1 MKNYFPHNDI
11 QRPALPDS
19 SESDYAYYGS
29 EEETVQFLDYW
40 KNLVKRRRI
49 IIQIFIIFLLVGAYF
64 TFTATPVYKATATL
78 KIEPINPMVT
88 GVTGVG
94 ESGARTAEGG
104 GPYDYYQTQYKLL
117 ASSALAARVIA
128 DLRLDSNKIFTS
140 ASITSDNP
148 VARVRSWILGTLD
161 SFISPVEKFFKESRQ
176 DPAES
181 DTPDAAARGG
191 NVSNREE
198 TDKNKPVVSPGLVG
212 QYMSFLQLNP
222 IKNTRLIEIAFITPN
237 PTLSQQ
243 LADAHIKAFIR
254 MNLEGR
260 FQLTKEARDFLDIKN
275 AELKAKL
282 ERAEAELNRFRQTHG
297 VVSIEKGENIVV
309 DRLVDLNRNLT
320 TARAQRLE
328 AESLNSVV
336 QNKST
341 QYLSQVLTQGMIPTL
356 RSTLLTLEAEKI
368 KQSTVFKPDHPR
380 MIELNQQIKEAT
392 QSLNTEINN
401 VVRGIRESY
410 VAARAKEQALEGE
423 TQKQQQAALN
433 LKEVGVQYAVLQ
445 EEVNVNKN
453 LYDSILR
460 RLNETTIS
468 NDIAVSNMQ
477 ITQSAERPR
486 FPNSPNIP
494 INLTMYAA
502 MGLFIGAGLAF
513 FLEYVNSR
521 LETPEHVWRAVDLS
535 TFGVVPDLASLNRPL
550 ISYQPVSSGK
560 PKRITQLQPEQSTT
574 NGKDLIVSHHPLS
587 IFSESYRTIRTAL
600 LLSQP
605 EATRKVILLTSPSPG
620 DGKTATTL
628 NLGIALAQDSFKVL
642 IIDADLR
649 RGSCHS
655 RLGIGNHRGLS
666 NLLAGNVPIEEVVQ
680 RTSIAGLSVLTR
692 GACPPNPT
700 ELLRMRKMKEIL
712 TGLGGSFDFILIDSS
727 PAIAVS
733 DPVILS
739 NVADGVILVFHAQ
752 KTTAAS
758 ARQTKE
764 RFDAIRAP
772 ILGVILNGINL
783 EDPDYAYYR
792 HYYGSDYGTVA
803 AVENGNGGEHT
814 DVKVLM
820 NHEPFAKASWPEIA
834 VSEIVPQNFFD
845 HIVAKLRDAVG
856 PMAGLIV
863 EDHIS
868 LLGEARNRFPKNR
881 LHELFDRICEEILD
895 DKLKND
901 FQQSMSEDL
910 RAL

>member
-1 MKNYFPHNDI
+1 MRTYFPENDT

-29 EEETVQFLDYW
+29 EEERVQLLDYW

-94 ESGARTAEGG
+94 EAGPRFLEGG

-222 IKNTRLIEIAFITPN
+222 IKNTRLIEIAFVTPN

-275 AELKAKL
+275 AELKARL

-356 RSTLLTLEAEKI
+356 RSTLITLEAEKI

-401 VVRGIRESY
+401 VVRGIRENY
-410 VAARAKEQALEGE
+410 VAARAKE
-423 TQKQQQAALN
+423 
-433 LKEVGVQYAVLQ
+433 
-445 EEVNVNKN
+445 
-453 LYDSILR
+453 
-460 RLNETTIS
+460 
-468 NDIAVSNMQ
+468 
-477 ITQSAERPR
+477 
-486 FPNSPNIP
+486 
-494 INLTMYAA
+494 
-502 MGLFIGAGLAF
+502 
-513 FLEYVNSR
+513 
-521 LETPEHVWRAVDLS
+521 
-535 TFGVVPDLASLNRPL
+535 
-550 ISYQPVSSGK
+550 
-560 PKRITQLQPEQSTT
+560 
-574 NGKDLIVSHHPLS
+574 
-587 IFSESYRTIRTAL
+587 
-600 LLSQP
+600 
-605 EATRKVILLTSPSPG
+605 
-620 DGKTATTL
+620 
-628 NLGIALAQDSFKVL
+628 
-642 IIDADLR
+642 
-649 RGSCHS
+649 
-655 RLGIGNHRGLS
+655 
-666 NLLAGNVPIEEVVQ
+666 
-680 RTSIAGLSVLTR
+680 
-692 GACPPNPT
+692 
-700 ELLRMRKMKEIL
+700 
-712 TGLGGSFDFILIDSS
+712 
-727 PAIAVS
+727 
-733 DPVILS
+733 
-739 NVADGVILVFHAQ
+739 
-752 KTTAAS
+752 
-758 ARQTKE
+758 
-764 RFDAIRAP
+764 
-772 ILGVILNGINL
+772 
-783 EDPDYAYYR
+783 
-792 HYYGSDYGTVA
+792 
-803 AVENGNGGEHT
+803 
-814 DVKVLM
+814 
-820 NHEPFAKASWPEIA
+820 
-834 VSEIVPQNFFD
+834 
-845 HIVAKLRDAVG
+845 
-856 PMAGLIV
+856 
-863 EDHIS
+863 
-868 LLGEARNRFPKNR
+868 
-881 LHELFDRICEEILD
+881 
-895 DKLKND
+895 
-901 FQQSMSEDL
+901 
-910 RAL
+910 